1 MQEKFYNIPDARRLI
16 AARTLKFIGKL
27 GQELCNGAETIPAE
41 LLSSWVN
48 NKRLVGGQCM
58 TNKRT
63 IVKHLKL
70 LYGETVEDIIGNTIV
85 IYMDNCGSFKYWLK
99 DA

>member
-1 MQEKFYNIPDARRLI
+1 
-16 AARTLKFIGKL
+16 
-27 GQELCNGAETIPAE
+27 
-41 LLSSWVN
+41 
-48 NKRLVGGQCM
+48 M

-85 IYMDNCGSFKYWLK
+85 IIYMDNCGLFKYWLK
-99 DA
+99 DACNKLYWEKLIESRLVHPDRDIPLPN

>member
-1 MQEKFYNIPDARRLI
+1 MESTYATFDERDSPMFFVREKFYNIPDARRLI
-16 AARTLKFIGKL
+16 AARTLKLIGKL
-27 GQELCNGAETIPAE
+27 GRELCNGAETIPAE

-48 NKRLVGGQCM
+48 NKRLVGGQSM

-70 LYGETVEDIIGNTIV
+70 LYGKSVEDI
-85 IYMDNCGSFKYWLK
+85 SQQK
-99 DA
+99 